1 MEEGATAEHG
11 VAQNHGLGVGMSL
24 AAGVCVAGVAALV
37 KWCAEQGVPILE
49 ILFFRSL
56 FAFLPVLIFISR
68 SRGWSNL
75 RTARPL
81 GHLLRSSIGIAGSI
95 CAFFAVTYLPL
106 TEAAGLSFTA
116 PLFMTALSALILRE
130 AVGAHRWVAAALG
143 FMGVL
148 IITSPDLS
156 DLNLRGVLWG
166 LAGALGAAGAMICIR
181 HIGRSE
187 RSSTIVFYF
196 TLLGLIVG
204 GASLPFAWKTPEPEV
219 LLALV
224 FAGILGGLGQ
234 LFLTGAIRRAPVG
247 VIAPFEYAQL
257 IWSGL
262 ISFLVW
268 SVIPSWT
275 AVLGS
280 AVIAACGGYILM
292 RVRNGASPP

>member
-1 MEEGATAEHG
+1 
-11 VAQNHGLGVGMSL
+11 MSL

-56 FAFLPVLIFISR
+56 FALLPVLIFIGGSK
-68 SRGWSNL
+68 GWSNL
-75 RTARPL
+75 RTARPV
-81 GHLLRSSIGIAGSI
+81 GHLLRASIGISGSI
-95 CAFFAVTYLPL
+95 CAFLAVTRLPL

-116 PLFMTALSALILRE
+116 PLFMTALSAVVLRE
-130 AVGAHRWVAAALG
+130 QVAAHRWAAAALG
-143 FMGVL
+143 FLGVL
-148 IITSPDLS
+148 IITGPDLS
-156 DLNLRGVLWG
+156 GLNLAGVLWG

-196 TLLGLIVG
+196 TLLGLVVG
-204 GASLPFAWKTPEPEV
+204 AASLPFSWKAPEPEV
-219 LLALV
+219 LIALG
-224 FAGILGGLGQ
+224 FAGVLGGLGQ

-268 SVIPSWT
+268 SVMPSWS
-275 AVLGS
+275 AIVGS
-280 AVIAACGGYILM
+280 AMIAACGGYILM